1 MKFLTLFIHLYNSF
15 RLIKLV
21 SKYESEEL
29 LLREARVERWEPST
43 PAAPTPVPGLRPGAR
58 RTRVE
63 AETTAETMNDM
74 NPVRST
80 TSHTKFQ
87 SLVATSS
94 TSGRDENC

>member
-1 MKFLTLFIHLYNSF
+1 MT
-15 RLIKLV
+15 
-21 SKYESEEL
+21 
-29 LLREARVERWEPST
+29 AWEPNT
-43 PAAPTPVPGLRPGAR
+43 RAAPTPVRGPRPGAR

-63 AETTAETMNDM
+63 AETTVETMNDM

-94 TSGRDENC
+94 TSGRDGNC